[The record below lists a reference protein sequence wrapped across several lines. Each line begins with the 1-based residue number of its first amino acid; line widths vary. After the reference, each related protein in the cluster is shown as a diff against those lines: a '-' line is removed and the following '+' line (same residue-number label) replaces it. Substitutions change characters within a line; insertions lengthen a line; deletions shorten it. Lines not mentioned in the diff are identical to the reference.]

1 MVTRFIGLGS
11 TLALARLLV
20 PADFGLLGM
29 ATAFSGSID
38 ALSTL
43 GLQDALVRRRAE
55 GNEIYDTAFTLQL
68 IRAVL
73 TSAIL
78 LVFAAPVA
86 AWFKEPRL
94 IQVLIVFAAASL
106 ISGLENIGI
115 VQYRREL
122 RFDVQFKLL
131 LWPRLI
137 WFRHY
142 NPRVPSQKLLGA
154 PLGSDRDQGVQNSAD
169 VHLPSA
175 PPKTSD
181 SGAGKNSQAFHSGH
195 GLQDSHP
202 YFGIGPTL
210 LL

>member
-1 MVTRFIGLGS
+1 MDSDRDMRPGAASTAISKSGFVQAKTLTGAVWLVSWRMVTRFIGLGS

-73 TSAIL
+73 TITIL

-94 IQVLIVFAAASL
+94 IQV
-106 ISGLENIGI
+106 
-115 VQYRREL
+115 
-122 RFDVQFKLL
+122 
-131 LWPRLI
+131 
-137 WFRHY
+137 
-142 NPRVPSQKLLGA
+142 
-154 PLGSDRDQGVQNSAD
+154 
-169 VHLPSA
+169 
-175 PPKTSD
+175 
-181 SGAGKNSQAFHSGH
+181 
-195 GLQDSHP
+195 
-202 YFGIGPTL
+202 
-210 LL
+210 